1 MTRASL
7 HEMLDKVEDPIV
19 MLNQY
24 LRDMEEEIAQAE
36 VTVAKQ
42 IASERK
48 LQERLTESQRLSADR
63 ESKAAAALKSG
74 QEDAARQ
81 LLEEKLYHDQ
91 KTAEYSGLYTEARSQ
106 SAELVQQLH
115 EMKDQ
120 YYQMR
125 NKRNELASRAQLAKA
140 KKQMAQVVNSN
151 VIEGGHASRGFQRV
165 EEKIMQM
172 EVEAEIARTP
182 YVPAGGVGV
191 GVSGAGGAGAA
202 PFKAADAVKQQQ
214 VEEQLRMLRSKIG
227 GAEAGGAVA
236 ASGSQTSGDAANA

>member
-1 MTRASL
+1 MGVFQRIKDMTRASL

-48 LQERLTESQRLSADR
+48 LKERLNESLRVGADR
-63 ESKAAAALKSG
+63 EAKAGEALKNG
-74 QEDAARQ
+74 QEALARQ
-81 LLEEKLYHDQ
+81 WIEEKLYHDQ
-91 KTAEYSGLYTEARSQ
+91 KANEYNDLYEQARTQ
-106 SAELVQQLH
+106 AGELVEQLH

-140 KKQMAQVVNSN
+140 KKQMAQITGNG
-151 VIEGGHASRGFQRV
+151 VIEGGQAARGFQRI
-165 EEKIMQM
+165 EDKIMQI
-172 EVEAEIARTP
+172 EVEAEIARKP
-182 YVPAGGVGV
+182 YVSASGYSIGGYGTAKSVNPTDLG
-191 GVSGAGGAGAA
+191 
-202 PFKAADAVKQQQ
+202 KQQK
-214 VEEQLRMLRSKIG
+214 VDEQMQILKEKLG
-227 GAEAGGAVA
+227 VAGNTETN
-236 ASGSQTSGDAANA
+236 QD